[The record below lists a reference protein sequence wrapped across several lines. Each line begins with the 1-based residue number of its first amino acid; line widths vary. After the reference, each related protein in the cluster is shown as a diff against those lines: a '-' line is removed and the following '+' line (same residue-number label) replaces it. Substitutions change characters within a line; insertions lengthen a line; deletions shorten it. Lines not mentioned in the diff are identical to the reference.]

1 MAGAKAVAAV
11 EEEVEAV
18 AEEEAEVVEEEATV
32 VVAAVAKAV
41 AAVVVVAAALVVAA
55 RVAEAEA
62 EAVTSPPY
70 PSCCPRI
77 PRTTRGSHQTR
88 ARHQWRKLNR
98 HGPRP
103 QRAESASTRGR
114 STTACRPIS
123 KLEVAQIPNF
133 EACAGCFVCMCES
146 ILPGTARNHSPKI
159 AASNLH
165 SHFTVSRSL
174 ARSHPV
180 QKPHKDDRTMH
191 RTGTPPQ
198 RTPQQTPP
206 MSQRT
211 PQQIH
216 VMQQMQQQQQ
226 MMMHQRGMPP
236 PPQMQQQQ
244 QGFRGMPPPPQPPS
258 SKDAAP
264 ITNYTKVPLAA
275 MPPDV
280 RAALA
285 KSWDKE
291 GKGYVTVGELT
302 AGAHGELSARNARQ
316 ARQIS
321 NMNSIQPTGA
331 PSAFAGA
338 ASMPTGST
346 GRGTQGSGQY
356 TEMPGDFALLDSVG
370 LAEGQGIWE
379 RMAALIR
386 RQRLDVRILLD
397 AHDRK
402 NQGKVDMDTFRRA
415 LCYAFGNVWI
425 ELAMTSAEFNQITK
439 PYLTR
444 TPNNPGEPEGFVA
457 WQKFATDL
465 QTLADK
471 RTHSDTFMQQLTK
484 VEARE
489 RVEAD
494 LMKNY
499 GVTVYELKKTF
510 RDLKNVLMLKAGS
523 SSHLVTAAFRN
534 MDRDHTGKIG
544 SAEIKKYLDTAQ
556 RGNEKISA
564 KVMDCIVD
572 LCDNDG
578 DGEVDY
584 NELSHMILCD
594 DIIELLALVPDK
606 TKKCGQQMKDSQIIG
621 WRNVTAKELQ
631 EAQKAIKERMMIKYK
646 DIHTGLRKIDTKGDG
661 ILSRDEIKAMLQT
674 LELLK
679 HVNYH
684 TGAVHGSITPACA
697 DTLIDYV
704 DKNGD
709 GKISYQEFHR
719 VLTAEN
725 ILVIPPPRNPAARFG
740 SGKFA

>member
-1 MAGAKAVAAV
+1 
-11 EEEVEAV
+11 
-18 AEEEAEVVEEEATV
+18 
-32 VVAAVAKAV
+32 
-41 AAVVVVAAALVVAA
+41 
-55 RVAEAEA
+55 
-62 EAVTSPPY
+62 
-70 PSCCPRI
+70 
-77 PRTTRGSHQTR
+77 
-88 ARHQWRKLNR
+88 
-98 HGPRP
+98 
-103 QRAESASTRGR
+103 
-114 STTACRPIS
+114 
-123 KLEVAQIPNF
+123 
-133 EACAGCFVCMCES
+133 
-146 ILPGTARNHSPKI
+146 
-159 AASNLH
+159 
-165 SHFTVSRSL
+165 
-174 ARSHPV
+174 
-180 QKPHKDDRTMH
+180 MH

-606 TKKCGQQMKDSQIIG
+606 TKKCGQQMKDNQIIG

>member
-1 MAGAKAVAAV
+1 
-11 EEEVEAV
+11 
-18 AEEEAEVVEEEATV
+18 
-32 VVAAVAKAV
+32 
-41 AAVVVVAAALVVAA
+41 
-55 RVAEAEA
+55 
-62 EAVTSPPY
+62 
-70 PSCCPRI
+70 
-77 PRTTRGSHQTR
+77 
-88 ARHQWRKLNR
+88 
-98 HGPRP
+98 
-103 QRAESASTRGR
+103 
-114 STTACRPIS
+114 
-123 KLEVAQIPNF
+123 
-133 EACAGCFVCMCES
+133 
-146 ILPGTARNHSPKI
+146 
-159 AASNLH
+159 
-165 SHFTVSRSL
+165 
-174 ARSHPV
+174 
-180 QKPHKDDRTMH
+180 
-191 RTGTPPQ
+191 
-198 RTPQQTPP
+198 
-206 MSQRT
+206 
-211 PQQIH
+211 
-216 VMQQMQQQQQ
+216 
-226 MMMHQRGMPP
+226 
-236 PPQMQQQQ
+236 
-244 QGFRGMPPPPQPPS
+244 
-258 SKDAAP
+258 
-264 ITNYTKVPLAA
+264 
-275 MPPDV
+275 
-280 RAALA
+280 
-285 KSWDKE
+285 
-291 GKGYVTVGELT
+291 
-302 AGAHGELSARNARQ
+302 
-316 ARQIS
+316 
-321 NMNSIQPTGA
+321 MNSIQPTGA